1 MKLTLKIALTIFI
14 LITTALACSLPIKT
28 TPSSEDVE
36 NQASTAVAATLT
48 AIVLTPAPHGEITT
62 TPVIIPSETPT
73 TEPTSTSTP
82 MVESGSF
89 RLAYTDRNGNIWTWT
104 QASSYHQIISSGDV
118 EGLALSQDGQRIA
131 FSRTSSDYMEHS
143 LWAINFDGSNEH
155 LLVSHDDFMSMPLS
169 SNIQADWVIARYP
182 FMIKFVPGSNTS
194 LAFITVPQFEGPG
207 FIDNKDLWLVDV
219 ETGTRTNVL
228 PAGSGGHFYYSPD
241 GSQIAIVT
249 GSDISLV
256 NADGTNRRSSVLS
269 YEPVLTYSE
278 SEYHAFPQWSP
289 DGNFL
294 RVAIPYHDSLG
305 DPSMPGHLYQLPMD
319 GSPATFIGNVNFAPI
334 TGGVF
339 SPDLS
344 KLAFI
349 QLIGDSADNKYA
361 MMISNHDGTEPI
373 EIARDGLGFSGW
385 SPDSN
390 HFAYIIWNPR
400 IHLISQVS
408 TSGSLAIDVTN
419 SDNLNWISEDQF
431 IFIRMNDP
439 NWEIRMGSIGSP
451 SILIVNLAAG
461 DRSPS
466 YAFSG
471 TP

>member
-1 MKLTLKIALTIFI
+1 MKLTLKIILPIFI
-14 LITTALACSLPIKT
+14 LITIALACSLPINT
-28 TPSSEDVE
+28 TPSPEDVE

-48 AIVLTPAPHGEITT
+48 AMALTPAPHDEITT
-62 TPVIIPSETPT
+62 TATIIPSETPT
-73 TEPTSTSTP
+73 IEPTPSETP
-82 MVESGSF
+82 LAGLSSF
-89 RLAYTDRNGNIWTWT
+89 RLAYTDRNENLWTW
-104 QASSYHQIISSGDV
+104 QQGSSYHQIIASGDV
-118 EGLALSQDGQRIA
+118 ERLALSEDGQRIA
-131 FSRTSSDYMEHS
+131 FSRASSDYMEHS

-155 LLVSHDDFMSMPLS
+155 LLISHDDFMSMPLS
-169 SNIQADWVIARYP
+169 SNIQADWVVARYP

-194 LAFITVPQFEGPG
+194 LAFITIPQFEGPG

-219 ETGTRTNVL
+219 ETGSRTNVL

-269 YEPVLTYSE
+269 YDPVLTYSE
-278 SEYHAFPQWSP
+278 YEYHAFPQWSP
-289 DGNFL
+289 DGSFL
-294 RVAIPYHDSLG
+294 RVAIPYRDSLG
-305 DPSMPGHLYQLPMD
+305 DPSMPGHLYQLPTD
-319 GSPATFIGNVNFAPI
+319 GSTATFIGNVNFAPI

-339 SPDLS
+339 SPDLT

-349 QLIGDSADNKYA
+349 QQIGDSADNKFA
-361 MMISNHDGTEPI
+361 MMISNYDGTEPI
-373 EIARDGLGFSGW
+373 EIARDGLGFSSW

-390 HFAYIIWNPR
+390 HFAYVIWNPR

-408 TSGSLAIDVTN
+408 TSGSLAIDGTN
-419 SDNLNWISEDQF
+419 SDNLNWISEDHF
-431 IFIRMNDP
+431 IFTSMTDP
-439 NWEIRMGSIGSP
+439 NWEIRMGSVGSP
-451 SILIVNLAAG
+451 STLIVTLAAG

-466 YAFSG
+466 FAFSG

>member
-1 MKLTLKIALTIFI
+1 MKLTLKIILPIFI
-14 LITTALACSLPIKT
+14 LITIALACSLPINT
-28 TPSSEDVE
+28 TPSPEDVE

-48 AIVLTPAPHGEITT
+48 AIALSPAPHGEITT
-62 TPVIIPSETPT
+62 TPVISPSVTPTIEPTPSETPLAGL
-73 TEPTSTSTP
+73 S
-82 MVESGSF
+82 SF
-89 RLAYTDRNGNIWTWT
+89 RLAYTDRNGNLWTW
-104 QASSYHQIISSGDV
+104 QQGSSYHQIIASGDV
-118 EGLALSQDGQRIA
+118 ERLALSEDGQRIA
-131 FSRTSSDYMEHS
+131 FSRASSDYMEHS

-155 LLVSHDDFMSMPLS
+155 LLISHDDFMSMPLS
-169 SNIQADWVIARYP
+169 SNIQADWVVARYP

-194 LAFITVPQFEGPG
+194 LAFITIPQFEGPG

-219 ETGTRTNVL
+219 ETGSRTNVL

-269 YEPVLTYSE
+269 YDPVLTYSE
-278 SEYHAFPQWSP
+278 YEYHAFPQWSP
-289 DGNFL
+289 DGSFL
-294 RVAIPYHDSLG
+294 RVAIPYRDSLG
-305 DPSMPGHLYQLPMD
+305 DPSMPGHLYQLPTD
-319 GSPATFIGNVNFAPI
+319 GSTATFIGNVNFAPI

-339 SPDLS
+339 SPDLT

-349 QLIGDSADNKYA
+349 QQIGDSADNKFA
-361 MMISNHDGTEPI
+361 MMISNYDGTEPI
-373 EIARDGLGFSGW
+373 EIARDGLIFSSW

-390 HFAYIIWNPR
+390 HFAYVIWNPR

-408 TSGSLAIDVTN
+408 TSGSLAIDGTN
-419 SDNLNWISEDQF
+419 SDNLNWISEDHF
-431 IFIRMNDP
+431 IFTSMTDP
-439 NWEIRMGSIGSP
+439 NWEIRMGSVGSP
-451 SILIVNLAAG
+451 STLIVTLAAG

-466 YAFSG
+466 FAFSG